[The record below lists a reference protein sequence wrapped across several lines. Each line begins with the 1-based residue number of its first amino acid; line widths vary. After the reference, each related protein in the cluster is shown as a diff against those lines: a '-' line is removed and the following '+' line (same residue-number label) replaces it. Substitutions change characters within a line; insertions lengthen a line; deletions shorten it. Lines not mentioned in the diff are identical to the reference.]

1 MQDTAHLA
9 FTKWNE
15 TQKRK
20 KKKGRGKKKADFA
33 KGYTATE
40 PEVQLRKP
48 DLLPYMILTTSTGGN

>member
-1 MQDTAHLA
+1 MKHR
-9 FTKWNE
+9 KE
-15 TQKRK
+15 K